1 MVGDRVSMADL
12 SSDKALICRKE
23 INGEQ
28 GGATVWHVL
37 LSDGHLID
45 CGSGGLAERRARVLA
60 AMINEA
66 GPERLSRQ
74 ALKETEHGG

>member
-1 MVGDRVSMADL
+1 MTRYSMAEL
-12 SSDKALICRKE
+12 SSDKALVGYRE

-45 CGSGGLAERRARVLA
+45 CGSSSRAEARARVLA
-60 AMINEA
+60 EIINDS
-66 GPERLSRQ
+66 GPERLSRK
-74 ALKETEHGG
+74 ALENYSIHF